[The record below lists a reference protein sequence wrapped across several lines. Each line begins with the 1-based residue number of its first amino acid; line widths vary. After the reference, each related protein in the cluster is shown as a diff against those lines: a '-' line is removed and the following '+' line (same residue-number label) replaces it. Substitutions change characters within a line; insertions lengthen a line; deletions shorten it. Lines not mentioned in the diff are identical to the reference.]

1 MEITTSTPE
10 QIEIQ
15 LAFEKPFKST
25 STVTLELTPTGNGT
39 QLSWSNAASGES
51 SPTSTELPTDP

>member
-1 MEITTSTPE
+1 
-10 QIEIQ
+10 
-15 LAFEKPFKST
+15 
-25 STVTLELTPTGNGT
+25 LELTPTGNGT